1 MIREEKEKEKA
12 IDNISYRITKDKKQE
27 DTMMAKLT
35 KQQKAVLKKKQNLAN
50 MMGESIKIENI
61 INDPLFKTIGDKNK
75 PATAEEIQEF
85 LNK

>member
-27 DTMMAKLT
+27 DMMMAKLT
-35 KQQKAVLKKKQNLAN
+35 KKQKMVLKKKQNLAN
-50 MMGESIKIENI
+50 MMGESIRIQDI
-61 INDPLFKTIGDKNK
+61 MNDPLFKTIGDKKK

>member
-27 DTMMAKLT
+27 DMMMAKLT
-35 KQQKAVLKKKQNLAN
+35 KKQKMVLKKKQNLTN

>member
-1 MIREEKEKEKA
+1 MAIRKEEKEA
-12 IDNISYRITKDKKQE
+12 IDNITYKIDKDKKIE
-27 DTMMAKLT
+27 DTMVAKLNK
-35 KQQKAVLKKKQNLAN
+35 KQKMVLKKKQNLAN

>member
-27 DTMMAKLT
+27 DIMMAKLT
-35 KQQKAVLKKKQNLAN
+35 KKQKQVLEKKQNLAN
-50 MMGESIKIENI
+50 MMGESIRIQDI
-61 INDPLFKTIGDKNK
+61 INDPLFKTIGDKKK

>member
-27 DTMMAKLT
+27 DMMMAKLT
-35 KQQKAVLKKKQNLAN
+35 KKQKQVLEKKQNLAN
-50 MMGESIKIENI
+50 MMGESIRIQDI
-61 INDPLFKTIGDKNK
+61 INDPLFKTIGDKKK

>member
-27 DTMMAKLT
+27 DMMMAKLT
-35 KQQKAVLKKKQNLAN
+35 KKQKQVLEKKQNLAN
-50 MMGESIKIENI
+50 MMGESIRIQDI
-61 INDPLFKTIGDKNK
+61 MNDPLFKTIGDKKK

>member
-1 MIREEKEKEKA
+1 MAIRKEEKEA
-12 IDNISYRITKDKKQE
+12 IDNITYKIDKDKKIE
-27 DTMMAKLT
+27 DTMIAKLSK
-35 KQQKAVLKKKQNLAN
+35 KQKMVLKKKQNLAN

>member
-27 DTMMAKLT
+27 DMMMAKLT
-35 KQQKAVLKKKQNLAN
+35 KKQKMVLKKKQSMAN